1 MKRIATVLLSL
12 SFATV
17 GGSALAA
24 DANVQVKDFRT
35 LDVDHDGK
43 ISGGE
48 AQAENSLSEGFLQ
61 ADSNKDGWLTQQ
73 EYSSWLTRLKASQA
87 EHK

>member
-1 MKRIATVLLSL
+1 MKRIATVLLTL

-17 GGSALAA
+17 AGAALA
-24 DANVQVKDFRT
+24 DANVQVKDFKT
-35 LDVDHDGK
+35 LDADHDGK

-61 ADSNKDGWLTQQ
+61 ADRNKDGSLTQQ
-73 EYSSWLTRLKASQA
+73 EYSSWLKTLKASQA